1 MFLFVLSLYGLEI
14 PGHLFPKNHYHV
26 TYSKCKKVSPYPF
39 HPYSL
44 PLVRIHKLAGV
55 RLHCSSLSDTDTG
68 ESRQSKNTLR
78 SYLSVT
84 MIADGWAHAVI
95 RVTMKRNIRNGM
107 SVLQVRS
114 HFPET
119 A

>member
-1 MFLFVLSLYGLEI
+1 MNRWMDKETEKLS
-14 PGHLFPKNHYHV
+14 
-26 TYSKCKKVSPYPF
+26 
-39 HPYSL
+39 
-44 PLVRIHKLAGV
+44 
-55 RLHCSSLSDTDTG
+55 
-68 ESRQSKNTLR
+68 

-95 RVTMKRNIRNGM
+95 RVTMKRNIRNGI

>member
-1 MFLFVLSLYGLEI
+1 MKYQGGMFLLVLSLYGLEI
-14 PGHLFPKNHYHV
+14 VGHFLFPKVHYHV
-26 TYSKCKKVSPYPF
+26 NILNS
-39 HPYSL
+39 
-44 PLVRIHKLAGV
+44 
-55 RLHCSSLSDTDTG
+55 SDTDTG
-68 ESRQSKNTLR
+68 DSRKHSKNMYMSR
-78 SYLSVT
+78 YHSSYLSVT

-95 RVTMKRNIRNGM
+95 RVTMKRNIRNGI

>member
-1 MFLFVLSLYGLEI
+1 MTVEYQGGMFLFVLSIYGLEI
-14 PGHLFPKNHYHV
+14 VGHFLFPKVHYHANILN
-26 TYSKCKKVSPYPF
+26 S
-39 HPYSL
+39 
-44 PLVRIHKLAGV
+44 
-55 RLHCSSLSDTDTG
+55 SDTDTG
-68 ESRQSKNTLR
+68 DSKHSKNTYVSLYLC

-95 RVTMKRNIRNGM
+95 RVTMKRNIRNGI